1 MNNKLK
7 EAIGSLILCLL
18 CITIA
23 VGIAFHNTII
33 MFIVGIGILM
43 IAVYCMSDALNCFAY
58 ILTTKKKK
66 TKTDE
71 VRVKVEYTHNI
82 DTTNTV
88 FTQVFTASSM
98 DICIKKAKA
107 FAECSDSQLISIT
120 PLTTEE

>member
-23 VGIAFHNTII
+23 VGITFHNTVV
-33 MFIVGIGILM
+33 MFIVGIGMLM
-43 IAVYCMSDALNCFAY
+43 LAVFCMSDALNSFAY
-58 ILTTKKKK
+58 FITTKKKK

-71 VRVKVEYTHNI
+71 VRIKVEYTHNI
-82 DTTNTV
+82 DTTNTI

-107 FAECSDSQLISIT
+107 FAECSDSQLISII
-120 PLTTEE
+120 PLTTED